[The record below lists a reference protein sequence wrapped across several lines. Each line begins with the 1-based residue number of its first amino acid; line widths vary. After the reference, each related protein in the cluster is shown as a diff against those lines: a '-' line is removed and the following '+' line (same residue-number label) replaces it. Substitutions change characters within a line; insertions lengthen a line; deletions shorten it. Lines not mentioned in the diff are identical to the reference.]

1 MFVNEQV
8 DKSLE
13 IKVKNIEY
21 EQDAQRPFENQLYEF
36 QVEWLYAFSMF
47 TNWLEPNLTYL
58 IFMTSMLFISLKQE
72 WDKVKLK

>member
-36 QVEWLYAFSMF
+36 QVE
-47 TNWLEPNLTYL
+47 
-58 IFMTSMLFISLKQE
+58 
-72 WDKVKLK
+72 

>member
-36 QVEWLYAFSMF
+36 QVEWFYVFSML
-47 TNWLEPNLTYL
+47 TNLLEPY
-58 IFMTSMLFISLKQE
+58 FDLFDIY
-72 WDKVKLK
+72 DFNAIHKLETRMR